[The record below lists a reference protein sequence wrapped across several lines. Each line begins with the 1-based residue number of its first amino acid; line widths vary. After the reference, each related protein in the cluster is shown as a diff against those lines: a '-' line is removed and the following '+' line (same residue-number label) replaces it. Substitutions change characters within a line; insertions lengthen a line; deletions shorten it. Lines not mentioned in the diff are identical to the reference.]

1 MCNQNNKNI
10 MIKLTDLKNEFKVI
24 KSINV
29 DGAYNLYSNT
39 RKGNRSNLLYLGYV
53 TVKNGKVTHYPT
65 GTITSDIKELHEIV
79 NTWADNAEYDV
90 ITYSPD
96 CRASYVAEVRLHDFM
111 KDMGFEYDRNI
122 YSLTMNKIAGNKDK
136 LKIDINVKDK
146 DNNEYE
152 VNAALLTDEYSWI
165 DLSGNTYKEVM
176 DNISS
181 IVRAIAL
188 TSLVNSFEVFN
199 KTKNADMSLVNELVM
214 TKFSGTLSLEKM
226 SFKEYLINNLEEM
239 LNTLKN

>member
-1 MCNQNNKNI
+1 

-24 KSINV
+24 KSITIDN
-29 DGAYNLYSNT
+29 AYNLYSNT

-65 GTITSDIKELHEIV
+65 GTITSDINELHEIV

-111 KDMGFEYDRNI
+111 KDMGFEFERNI

-214 TKFSGTLSLEKM
+214 TKFSGTLSLEKK

-239 LNTLKN
+239 LNKLKN

>member
-1 MCNQNNKNI
+1 

-24 KSINV
+24 KSITI
-29 DGAYNLYSNT
+29 DSAYNLYSNT

-65 GTITSDIKELHEIV
+65 GTITSDINELHEIV

-111 KDMGFEYDRNI
+111 KDMGFEFERNI

-199 KTKNADMSLVNELVM
+199 KTKNADISLVNELVM

-239 LNTLKN
+239 LNKLKN

>member
-1 MCNQNNKNI
+1 

-24 KSINV
+24 ESITLKST
-29 DGAYNLYSNT
+29 YNLYSNT
-39 RKGNRSNLLYLGYV
+39 RKGNRSVFLYLGYV

-79 NTWADNAEYDV
+79 NTWADNAEHEV
-90 ITYSPD
+90 VTYSPD

-111 KDMGFEYDRNI
+111 MNMGFEYDRNT
-122 YSLTMNKIAGNKDK
+122 YSLTINKVAGNKEK
-136 LKIDINVKDK
+136 IKIDINVKDK

-152 VNAALLTDEYSWI
+152 VYAALLTGEYSWI
-165 DLSGNTYKEVM
+165 DLSGKTYKDVM

-181 IVRAIAL
+181 IMQVITL
-188 TSLVNSFEVFN
+188 TSLANSFEIFN

-239 LNTLKN
+239 LNNLKNNE

>member
-1 MCNQNNKNI
+1 

-24 KSINV
+24 KSITI
-29 DGAYNLYSNT
+29 DSAYNLYSNT

-65 GTITSDIKELHEIV
+65 GTITSDINELHEIV

-111 KDMGFEYDRNI
+111 KDMGFEFERNI
-122 YSLTMNKIAGNKDK
+122 YSLTMNKIAGNKEK

-239 LNTLKN
+239 LNKLKN

>member
-1 MCNQNNKNI
+1 

-24 KSINV
+24 KSITINS
-29 DGAYNLYSNT
+29 AYNLYSNT

-65 GTITSDIKELHEIV
+65 GTITSDINELHEIV

-111 KDMGFEYDRNI
+111 KDMGFEFERNI

-199 KTKNADMSLVNELVM
+199 KTKNADISLVNELVM

-239 LNTLKN
+239 LNKLKN